1 MGCDCEQI
9 ILLFPDDFKVTS
21 IDFSSMENYKHITRK
36 KKDEIKKKIIYFLEK
51 LLDRK
56 YREFVDIFQCHFD
69 DAIDYVYG
77 RELYGILRQYI
88 VNYSDDDCDDC
99 DENTNLFAGVTF
111 IVIDYD
117 KVKTILK
124 VE

>member
-1 MGCDCEQI
+1 MSCDCKQI
-9 ILLFPDDFKVTS
+9 ILLFPDDFKVS
-21 IDFSSMENYKHITRK
+21 NIDFSSLENYKNITK
-36 KKDEIKKKIIYFLEK
+36 KKRDEIKKKIICFLEK

-88 VNYSDDDCDDC
+88 VNYSDDDCD
-99 DENTNLFAGVTF
+99 ENTNLFAGVTF
-111 IVIDYD
+111 TVIDYD